1 MKTVFNTKIH
11 KVMKNYSKYICAFV
25 LLLGMS
31 VSAWGAITV
40 DSNPTESGDYT
51 ITCAKATGS
60 SAPWDAG
67 DYIRCYANNTIT
79 ITTSGSANM
88 SRIDI
93 AWTKNP
99 SKDFA
104 DVTADCGEYSHPDG
118 EGTGTWEGSAKTV
131 VFTVGSS
138 GQIQITEVT
147 ITAADP
153 YTVTFNKQGGTF
165 DDPAFDSDNTLTEA
179 SGGAG
184 VTLPLV
190 NPSVSCALEGWGFYG
205 WATSAVGSSTTT
217 APNIVGKAGD
227 TYHPSDDITLHAVFA
242 QGEYTKETSSITTGG
257 KYLIVANSGGHNY
270 VMTNNYST
278 FISSGDEYG
287 QLDGKLIDE
296 TTTNKYS
303 AASVNAAHV
312 FTIVTASSLSVG
324 TGDWMIKN
332 EKDNKYVSVDYQE
345 MYLGLDEMSEGSDGN
360 YIRVTSGTWKITNYY
375 ESEANKLYFD
385 SSDKVFKKDGST
397 ASELLLYE
405 AGTINYWSTP
415 SCCDKIVELS
425 EGTKSN
431 VSSIAFSLDEVPTCS
446 STAAN
451 RQVTVAVTTNTGYKM
466 VGDLGFAKT
475 GTVTATKNSGPTGSG
490 PYTYVYEFNQNDNGT
505 GTFSA
510 TATAKTYTVTLNG
523 NGATSAGSPATVT
536 ATYNSNSLS
545 TSITNPSK
553 TGYTFA
559 GWNTKSDGTGYDVI
573 STSGTLNASK
583 SGYTDASS
591 NWIKDAD
598 VELYAKWTIN
608 KYKVTLASPTT
619 VTISATSPSIAEGAY
634 AEVNYGS
641 AVTLSYSSLVEGR
654 QWSGWKVTKDVDGS
668 NVTASVVSTNTL
680 TVPAYDVTVNAEVY
694 GGFAFSCAE
703 LTLTPK
709 LVTAGTPIF
718 ITSAASKKVRSQD
731 SILIVGNGLTP
742 STSVTFPGL
751 PSQFEVKS
759 RLGGNF
765 TTKADG
771 TIDTVAYIFYTPD
784 AGDTSDGL
792 DKLVGIT
799 ASVGGAKPKAD
810 TLKYDIIGRH
820 LPNKIVIA
828 AKGSDNKW
836 YALPSYMQ
844 NASSYNVS
852 PQEISVDNVTLP
864 TKAYSSSTNRYNG
877 IEGPTLTGAGNN
889 LASGNSQYVRL
900 LMDIHVDSLDSSTPY
915 APLFGQSGDGTKVGR
930 SGKANPTNNLSAGWW
945 WLLTQ
950 TNTSI
955 TNPQDAKYQIK
966 CANNAKLLR
975 LWEAA
980 GGAGN
985 PKWGLYA
992 NGINELRLIPME
1004 DGVEFAEAYMI
1015 EWGQHGAIVEVDAG
1029 GIFATKVSATIGDG
1043 EESAKIALSQTLT
1056 SVSSYSTKYNYTVNF
1071 GDGIDFAA
1079 DESNGAQLTLKWY
1092 DSYDDLRGVS
1102 NIIIPK
1108 IIAST
1113 NATMSTIES
1122 DKDFWNTEV
1131 HVLPGDTLFA
1141 DAGSFASSRVTIK
1154 DLQIYPGATV
1164 KVTSGT
1170 LNVTNLSLRNG
1181 WTRVGSKRYDAA
1193 RLQIKSTANL
1203 THTNA
1208 YVDLYIDNDQ
1218 FYPLA
1223 VPFPVTVSNIKYV
1236 YSSRSFSV
1244 GGMSG
1249 EVRLR
1254 YYDGASR
1261 AAGKSGNWKY
1271 YGAEGV
1277 DVPTT
1282 LLPSMGYAIAVKRPS
1297 GKAFSVLRLPLTFDN
1312 AWTTGGEKGH
1322 YTDGSSVTH
1331 YKDTVRVF
1339 AYGKNA
1345 EILECN
1351 KGWNLIGNPYM
1362 AVFHGD
1368 NSEGGIYGKILAV
1381 TNKDDE
1387 KGEKVR
1393 YITIPNSSFT
1403 DYTQVNFKDGSL
1415 NPGSSFLIQAK
1426 DTSRLEFSNA
1436 KIDVP
1441 SAPARYT
1448 ATPKAAPEQ
1457 EAYIRLSHEG
1467 GYDQMGLIIGED
1479 YTAAYETNADL
1490 MKMLGELNTLKT
1502 YMIYDSVEMA
1512 YLAINEDLAKEWIPV
1527 TVRIPESG
1535 EYTYSLTGT
1544 SEIEELEGIYLID
1557 YQSNTVTNLIE
1568 ENYSFTIEAGT
1579 ISERFAINAIYGHR
1593 DTPTDIDIIN
1603 AGGDINSKKPVKFI
1617 WNDKVYILHNG
1628 VIYDSTGKKVREINK

>member
-1 MKTVFNTKIH
+1 MKGKFIMKTKMINTNSI
-11 KVMKNYSKYICAFV
+11 MKQYLNYICTLV
-25 LLLGMS
+25 LLVG
-31 VSAWGAITV
+31 I
-40 DSNPTESGDYT
+40 
-51 ITCAKATGS
+51 
-60 SAPWDAG
+60 
-67 DYIRCYANNTIT
+67 
-79 ITTSGSANM
+79 SANM
-88 SRIDI
+88 WGTGVATLPIDYI
-93 AWTKNP
+93 FIYGTTNSFDILYPGVTKNNLGSDYAAANSP
-99 SKDFA
+99 YMLKFDDTNDNIVVQTSYPAAKVIIAIKMIGGGNTSYFQLSGSVDGSSYTNIEQFTISGSSGSVVNCTTSVSISNTYRYFKLNFTKGSNVGLGRIKITKGTPA
-104 DVTADCGEYSHPDG
+104 SAYKVTFHP
-118 EGTGTWEGSAKTV
+118 GTGTCLT
-131 VFTVGSS
+131 
-138 GQIQITEVT
+138 
-147 ITAADP
+147 
-153 YTVTFNKQGGTF
+153 
-165 DDPAFDSDNTLTEA
+165 DDLTEESA
-179 SGGAG
+179 GDG
-184 VTLPLV
+184 VTLP
-190 NPSVSCALEGWGFYG
+190 SATTSCTGDGWDFYG
-205 WATSAVGSSTTT
+205 WSTTQVSSETST
-217 APNIVGKAGD
+217 APTIVGKAGD
-227 TYHPSDDITLHAVFA
+227 KYYPASATDLYAVYA
-242 QGEYTKETSSITTGG
+242 KGEYTKITDDSQIGEGKYIIAADYDDAIHVMTSKYFTDDEDIYMKEKIVTESASGKIHIRSIEASWLYNITGSNDAYFIQDVIYSKYIDTYYVDWYYRDKDASDHYTIDFSGGTCFIKNNYGSCDYPYLVYFADGDFGTVGSKWAGMMLYKQTTTPSFWSNPTCKTLTLAVTPVGGGTATFDDNSSTTMNFGSSYSGDITATPTSGWDFIKWTSS
-257 KYLIVANSGGHNY
+257 
-270 VMTNNYST
+270 
-278 FISSGDEYG
+278 DE
-287 QLDGKLIDE
+287 DD
-296 TTTNKYS
+296 
-303 AASVNAAHV
+303 A
-312 FTIVTASSLSVG
+312 IVTDDDDPTTSVLAYDDATVTARFYQHHTVTYTL
-324 TGDWMIKN
+324 TGVTKTSGVTTVT
-332 EKDNKYVSVDYQE
+332 K
-345 MYLGLDEMSEGSDGN
+345 DEMSGFDAVFALSAHYKSPITYSVSMG
-360 YIRVTSGTWKITNYY
+360 GTPLTEDEDY
-375 ESEANKLYFD
+375 EWDDE
-385 SSDKVFKKDGST
+385 
-397 ASELLLYE
+397 
-405 AGTINYWSTP
+405 
-415 SCCDKIVELS
+415 DKIL
-425 EGTKSN
+425 T
-431 VSSIAFSLDEVPTCS
+431 I
-446 STAAN
+446 
-451 RQVTVAVTTNTGYKM
+451 VADIDDDIEITI
-466 VGDLGFAKT
+466 
-475 GTVTATKNSGPTGSG
+475 
-490 PYTYVYEFNQNDNGT
+490 
-505 GTFSA
+505 
-510 TATAKTYTVTLNG
+510 TATAKTYTD
-523 NGATSAGSPATVT
+523 
-536 ATYNSNSLS
+536 Y
-545 TSITNPSK
+545 
-553 TGYTFA
+553 
-559 GWNTKSDGTGYDVI
+559 
-573 STSGTLNASK
+573 
-583 SGYTDASS
+583 
-591 NWIKDAD
+591 
-598 VELYAKWTIN
+598 
-608 KYKVTLASPTT
+608 
-619 VTISATSPSIAEGAY
+619 
-634 AEVNYGS
+634 
-641 AVTLSYSSLVEGR
+641 R
-654 QWSGWKVTKDVDGS
+654 
-668 NVTASVVSTNTL
+668 
-680 TVPAYDVTVNAEVY
+680 
-694 GGFAFSCAE
+694 FSCAE
-703 LTLTPK
+703 LTLTAKP
-709 LVTAGTPIF
+709 VTAGAPIF

-742 STSVTFPGL
+742 STSMTFPGL

-900 LMDIHVDSLDSSTPY
+900 IMDIHVDSLDSSTPY

-930 SGKANPTNNLSAGWW
+930 SGKANPTNNLSEGWW

-1015 EWGQHGAIVEVDAG
+1015 EWGQHEAIVEVDAG
-1029 GIFATKVSATIGDG
+1029 GIFATKLSATIGDG

-1092 DSYDDLRGVS
+1092 DDYDNLKGVS

-1122 DKDFWNTEV
+1122 RKTQWQTWEV

-1141 DAGSFASSRVTIK
+1141 DAGSFVSSGVTIK

-1170 LNVTNLSLRNG
+1170 LDVTNLSLRNG
-1181 WTRVGSKRYDAA
+1181 WSRVGSKRYDAA

-1271 YGAEGV
+1271 YGEPGSLA
-1277 DVPTT
+1277 VPAQ

-1312 AWTTGGEKGH
+1312 AWTTGGEKGSA
-1322 YTDGSSVTH
+1322 TVAAVELR
-1331 YKDTVRVF
+1331 KDTVRVF

-1345 EILECN
+1345 EIQECN

-1368 NSEGGIYGKILAV
+1368 NSEDGIYGKILAV

-1387 KGEKVR
+1387 NAAKVR

-1426 DTSRLEFSNA
+1426 DTCQLVFSNA

-1448 ATPKAAPEQ
+1448 ATPTAVPEQ
-1457 EAYIRLSHEG
+1457 EVYIRLSNENSN
-1467 GYDQMGLIIGED
+1467 DVMGLIIGED

-1512 YLAINEDLAKEWIPV
+1512 YLAINEQLAQEWIPV
-1527 TVRIPESG
+1527 TVRIPSTG
-1535 EYTYSLTGT
+1535 EYTYSLART
-1544 SEIEELEGIYLID
+1544 SEIEDLEGVYLID
-1557 YQSNTVTNLIE
+1557 YTNNVVTNLIE
-1568 ENYSFTIEAGT
+1568 NNYSFMATEGT
-1579 ISERFAINAIYGHR
+1579 IAGRFAINAIVGKH
-1593 DTPTDIDIIN
+1593 DTPTDIDIIH
-1603 AGGDINSKKPVKFI
+1603 AGGDIKSNQPFKFI
-1617 WNDKVYILHNG
+1617 YNDKVFILHNG
-1628 VIYDSTGKKVREINK
+1628 IIYDSTGKKVREIKK